1 VTAPFTI
8 NYKSG
13 PPSPTQNS
21 AIIVNGGDADNSD
34 ATQNAAGRFT
44 VFYGEKDATGD
55 VVKSPTTVINGA
67 GASPPN
73 QPQTGLNG
81 GSVTG
86 ADTIKIRRDIE
97 ANWQSVNP
105 FLCHG
110 ELAFST
116 DTKELKIG
124 DGVSTWSELPNLLEV
139 VPYQTVLGGSC
150 VQIAQAVHQ
159 QGTAPTVEIYAPD
172 GSLVSV
178 CVSVD
183 SAGNVE
189 IASSHDLTGFR
200 AVIRA

>member
-1 VTAPFTI
+1 MSTFTV
-8 NYKSG
+8 NYKDA
-13 PPSPTQNS
+13 PSPAPQTS
-21 AIIVNGGDADNSD
+21 YIVDAGDADNSD
-34 ATQNAAGRFT
+34 DTQNAQGQFT
-44 VFYGEKDATGD
+44 VFYKDTMGD
-55 VVKSPTTVINGA
+55 VVTSPTTVINGA
-67 GASPPN
+67 GAGPPT

-86 ADTIKIRRDIE
+86 ADTIQIRRDLA
-97 ANWQSVNP
+97 ANWQTVNP
-105 FLCHG
+105 VLLSG

-116 DTKELKIG
+116 DTKQIRVG

-139 VPYQTVLGGSC
+139 APYQTVLGGSC